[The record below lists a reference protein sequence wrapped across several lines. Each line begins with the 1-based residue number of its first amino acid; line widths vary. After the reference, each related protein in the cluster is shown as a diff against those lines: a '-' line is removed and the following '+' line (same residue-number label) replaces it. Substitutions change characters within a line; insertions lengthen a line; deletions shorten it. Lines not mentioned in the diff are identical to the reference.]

1 MKHTVYEQMT
11 IYQSDTIEDII
22 TVVEEE
28 LPEQFGVEVLKL
40 LKETNP
46 FEQEYYYAKSDEHY
60 AFYTLYRSKMDILT
74 FGKTSWYMK
83 VSTIGYPCSLSCPG
97 YVTDDLSFL
106 LESITHIKGAK
117 LVLNVIEPISYLQSK
132 EADRGSNVNIKGNV
146 KGKKKRIESSMGFG
160 ETLPTCMFD
169 CNFSTIDEYLDS
181 LRSSYRRRLKLAVKR
196 CEESGIVKTHDN
208 QADIYQLYLNTYEK
222 SNYKLERMEREFF
235 ERVEAEKIVYQ
246 KDGKNIGFTLLRRQ
260 GTHLDFM
267 LCGMDYSEK
276 TADLYYYMLLN
287 IIDYAIREHCKTIDF
302 GQTSEQTKL
311 KLGAYLEKRYFYAS
325 HTNPLLNL
333 VARYGKDVL
342 AYKYEFPAY
351 KVYKND

>member
-11 IYQSDTIEDII
+11 IYQSDTIEEIM
-22 TVVEEE
+22 TVVEEA
-28 LPEQFGVEVLKL
+28 LPEQFDVRVLKL

-74 FGKTSWYMK
+74 FGKISWYMK

-97 YVTDDLSFL
+97 YVTDDLGFL

-117 LVLNVIEPISYLQSK
+117 LVLNVINPIQK
-132 EADRGSNVNIKGNV
+132 DTKGDTQL
-146 KGKKKRIESSMGFG
+146 KGIESKMGFG

-169 CNFSTIDEYLDS
+169 CDFSTIDEYLDS

-196 CEESGIVKTHDN
+196 CEEAGIVKAHDN

-287 IIDYAIREHCKTIDF
+287 IIDYAIREHCETIDF

>member
-11 IYQSDTIEDII
+11 IYQSDTVDEIM

-117 LVLNVIEPISYLQSK
+117 LVLNVIEPVESK
-132 EADRGSNVNIKGNV
+132 
-146 KGKKKRIESSMGFG
+146 MGFG

-196 CEESGIVKTHDN
+196 CEESGIVKIHDN

-246 KDGKNIGFTLLRRQ
+246 KGGKNIGFTLLRRQ

-287 IIDYAIREHCKTIDF
+287 IIDYAIREHCETIDF

>member
-11 IYQSDTIEDII
+11 IYQSDTIDEIM

-46 FEQEYYYAKSDEHY
+46 FEQEYYYVKSDEHY

-117 LVLNVIEPISYLQSK
+117 LVLNVIEPVESK
-132 EADRGSNVNIKGNV
+132 
-146 KGKKKRIESSMGFG
+146 MGFG

-181 LRSSYRRRLKLAVKR
+181 LRSSYRRRLKLAIKR
-196 CEESGIVKTHDN
+196 CEEAGIVKVHDN

-260 GTHLDFM
+260 DTHLDFM

>member
-11 IYQSDTIEDII
+11 IYQSDTIDEIM
-22 TVVEEE
+22 TVVEED
-28 LPEQFGVEVLKL
+28 LPEQFDTKVLKL

-117 LVLNVIEPISYLQSK
+117 LVLNVIEPVESK
-132 EADRGSNVNIKGNV
+132 
-146 KGKKKRIESSMGFG
+146 MGFG

-169 CNFSTIDEYLDS
+169 CNFSTIDKYLDS

-196 CEESGIVKTHDN
+196 CEEGGIVKVHDN

-287 IIDYAIREHCKTIDF
+287 IIDYAIREHCETIDF

-333 VARYGKDVL
+333 VARFGKDL
-342 AYKYEFPAY
+342 LEYKYDFPEY
-351 KVYKND
+351 KVYKDN